1 MELEK
6 EGEDVVVRQ
15 KKTESFIAHLGKHA
29 TGEQALDHDDGE

>member
-15 KKTESFIAHLGKHA
+15 KKTESLIAHLEKHA
-29 TGEQALDHDDGE
+29 TGE